1 MSRKYYAVRRGKNPG
16 IYDTWDACKVEV
28 HGFKGA
34 EYKSFKVLEEAQNYM
49 ENISE
54 IVGIKE
60 DHELTDKEIIA
71 YVDGS
76 YRQSDDSFSYGVWL
90 KGNDIDEEWSA
101 RFKDPEMSS
110 MRNVAGEIKGAEVA
124 IKRAIE
130 LGFKKIYL
138 HYDYAGIEYW
148 ATGEWKRN
156 RRGTQEYF
164 DTVQSLKDKIDIEF
178 IKVDAHTGIDGN
190 ERADQLAKDAEFKE

>member
-1 MSRKYYAVRRGKNPG
+1 MSRKYYAVRRGKTPG
-16 IYDTWDACKVEV
+16 IYDTWDECKEEV

-34 EYKSFKVLEEAQNYM
+34 EYKSFKTLEEAENYM
-49 ENISE
+49 GSKQETLE
-54 IVGIKE
+54 IVE
-60 DHELTDKEIIA
+60 DHELKAGELIA

-76 YRQSDDSFSYGVWL
+76 YRSSDESFSYGVWL
-90 KGNDIDEEWSA
+90 TGAGVDEEWSE
-101 RFKDPEMSS
+101 RFIDPEMSS

-124 IKRAIE
+124 IRRAIE

-156 RRGTQEYF
+156 RRGTQEYHAA
-164 DTVQSLKDKIDIEF
+164 VQELKDKIEIEF
-178 IKVDAHTGIDGN
+178 IKVDAHTGIEGN